1 MDKLGIK
8 YGGPVRKKLALL
20 QYSESQARHLR
31 DAIYPTSHLNL
42 LRSKSTI
49 SYNAENFSPVQSK
62 EILKAIGQSWLYIA
76 LLFLYPYLLCFRIV
90 SKCVY
95 SRREKRV
102 GGVY

>member
-20 QYSESQARHLR
+20 QYSQARHLR

-49 SYNAENFSPVQSK
+49 SYNAENFLSRPIKRNFKSDRS
-62 EILKAIGQSWLYIA
+62 ILAIYSFAFFIP
-76 LLFLYPYLLCFRIV
+76 LFIV
-90 SKCVY
+90 LQDCLEV
-95 SRREKRV
+95 RL
-102 GGVY
+102 